1 MGDISIKGR
10 SPILRQGYA
19 VGGGVKIGKKFLDF
33 IKKGKYIDKH
43 GTKINVPKVVKRLKK
58 QGSPHLETYKESMK
72 AEGGRIGK
80 AVGGKL
86 TRRQWMN
93 PIEQMGGSPKGKP
106 HSTKEG
112 RIASGTRRLQRMRQK
127 ALNDYHDIMWAGK
140 DPEKG
145 KPHSSQE
152 GRIATGRRNF
162 KRFLEK
168 RVGAKKG
175 GSDKNWI
182 QKATA
187 SIKKRGTKGKCTPI
201 TKKGC
206 TGRAKALAKTFK
218 KMAKKRKAA

>member
-19 VGGGVKIGKKFLDF
+19 VGGAVKGAKKFLDF
-33 IKKGKYIDKH
+33 IKKGKYVDKK
-43 GTKINVPKVVKRLKK
+43 GTKVNVPKAAERLTGKPHVDRVK
-58 QGSPHLETYKESMK
+58 
-72 AEGGRIGK
+72 K

-86 TRRQWMN
+86 TRRQWMD

-112 RIASGTRRLQRMRQK
+112 RIASGTRRLQRMKQK

-162 KRFLEK
+162 KRFLQK

-187 SIKKRGTKGKCTPI
+187 SIKKRGTKGKWLR
-201 TKKGC
+201 KGRLHN
-206 TGRAKALAKTFK
+206 G
-218 KMAKKRKAA
+218 